1 MTDIID
7 KAAMALSAGL
17 MLLGIVGM
25 GIVEILVGPPY
36 SPVPMTNE
44 AGEVVATP
52 VPTCGANNGGAP
64 PPPASLVN
72 GTGPYAGPTR
82 VSTNPIPTIPRGHSP
97 PLLAHAPSSTLSVL
111 SYHLLHQQSSRLRG
125 LFADA

>member
-52 VPTCGANNGGAP
+52 LISPQVR
-64 PPPASLVN
+64 
-72 GTGPYAGPTR
+72 TGVVLAGIAVLGLYVVYKIVTPLADDAAA
-82 VSTNPIPTIPRGHSP
+82 GHE
-97 PLLAHAPSSTLSVL
+97 TV
-111 SYHLLHQQSSRLRG
+111 
-125 LFADA
+125 AD

>member
-25 GIVEILVGPPY
+25 GILEILVGPPY
-36 SPVPMTNE
+36 SPVPMTND

-52 VPTCGANNGGAP
+52 LISPQVR
-64 PPPASLVN
+64 
-72 GTGPYAGPTR
+72 TGVVLAGVAVLGLYAAYKIATPLADDAAT
-82 VSTNPIPTIPRGHSP
+82 GHET
-97 PLLAHAPSSTLSVL
+97 A
-111 SYHLLHQQSSRLRG
+111 
-125 LFADA
+125 AD